1 MAEAYGDDDFDV
13 EQLQQGRNLLWAALA
28 GAILSLP
35 LLLIGKGAGFG
46 IICWVAA
53 FLGGAVGITKVSEAL
68 GGSVVLKWIGIIFA
82 LMPGW
87 NLVPIGFFLLK
98 ANRALKGESE
108 PAGPPEDERPS
119 AALRSRTPESAQPRP
134 AARAEAAPPS
144 SSSSTGNVKER
155 VLRAIAHVK
164 MAGLPDLPEG
174 TPLQA
179 RITGAG
185 VEIPDDDQPI
195 FVASKGVF
203 GVVYFMDEGDGFTY
217 VNQGHLREAGISVQE
232 LHRIGLD
239 NLAGLLTGGQRK
251 LKLQSLR
258 QSAFGLILDG
268 HFEASLVL
276 LDQLWDGALKKY
288 LPSAPVVAMPSRD
301 VCSFCDSQSAQGIE
315 ILKGVVERVSQGGGH
330 LISPQLFTRREG
342 RWLALESAG

>member
-1 MAEAYGDDDFDV
+1 MAGIHDGDFNI
-13 EQLQQGRNLLWAALA
+13 EQLRQGRNLLWAALA

-46 IICWVAA
+46 IICWVVA

-68 GGSVVLKWIGIIFA
+68 EGSVVLKWIGIIFV

-87 NLVPIGFFLLK
+87 NIVPIGFFLLK
-98 ANRALKGESE
+98 ANQALKEERE
-108 PAGPPEDERPS
+108 PAAP
-119 AALRSRTPESAQPRP
+119 RSRTPESAQPRP
-134 AARAEAAPPS
+134 AARAEAPP
-144 SSSSTGNVKER
+144 TPQPTAQGNVRDR
-155 VLRAIAHVK
+155 VLRAVAHVK

-174 TPLQA
+174 TQLQA

-195 FVASKGVF
+195 FVASKGAF
-203 GVVYFMDEGDGFTY
+203 GVVYFIDEGEGFTY
-217 VNQGHLREAGISVQE
+217 VTQGHLRAAGISIQE
-232 LHRIGLD
+232 LHRIGLE

-251 LKLQSLR
+251 LKLQSLQ

-276 LDQLWDGALKKY
+276 LDQLWEGGLKKY
-288 LPSAPVVAMPSRD
+288 LPTAPVVALPSRD
-301 VCSFCDSQSAQGIE
+301 ICSFCDSQSAQGIE
-315 ILKGVVERVSQGGGH
+315 ILKGVAERVSQGGDH

>member
-1 MAEAYGDDDFDV
+1 MAGIHDDDFDI
-13 EQLQQGRNLLWAALA
+13 EQLRQGRNLLWAALA
-28 GAILSLP
+28 GAILSMP

-46 IICWVAA
+46 IICWVVA

-68 GGSVVLKWIGIIFA
+68 GGSVVLKWIGILFV

-87 NLVPIGFFLLK
+87 NIVPIGFFLLK
-98 ANRALKGESE
+98 ANQAMKGDSE
-108 PAGPPEDERPS
+108 PAAPPEDERPS
-119 AALRSRTPESAQPRP
+119 AATRSRTPESAQPRP
-134 AARAEAAPPS
+134 AARAEAPP
-144 SSSSTGNVKER
+144 TPQPAAQGNVRDR
-155 VLRAIAHVK
+155 VLRAVAHVK

-174 TPLQA
+174 TQLQA

-195 FVASKGVF
+195 FVASKGAF
-203 GVVYFMDEGDGFTY
+203 GVVYFIDEGEGFTY
-217 VNQGHLREAGISVQE
+217 VTQGHLREAGISVQE
-232 LHRIGLD
+232 LHRIGLE

-251 LKLQSLR
+251 LKLQPLQ

-276 LDQLWDGALKKY
+276 LDQLWEGALKKY
-288 LPSAPVVAMPSRD
+288 LPTAPVVAMPSRD
-301 VCSFCDSQSAQGIE
+301 VCSFCDGQSAQGIE
-315 ILKGVVERVSQGGGH
+315 ILKGVAERVSQGGGH

-342 RWLALESAG
+342 RWLALESAA